1 MKKAL
6 FLLVSVLFIQ
16 SAFSQ
21 DILDQFPKPATSV
34 VDFENLFTDQEEIM
48 LNNLIKIY
56 YKQTDVQIVI
66 VTIDKKS
73 ITAEQFDS
81 LTLEI
86 ANKWGING
94 IIIGVSK
101 GLRKIRIQ
109 NSVGPET
116 KITDDE
122 TKQIIDTV
130 FIPKFK
136 EGLYYKGT
144 REGIQAIVN
153 HLKNN

>member
-21 DILDQFPKPATSV
+21 DILDQFPKPAASV
-34 VDFENLFTDQEEIM
+34 ADFENLFTDQEEIM

-56 YKQTDVQIVI
+56 YKQIDAQIVI
-66 VTIDKKS
+66 VTIDEKS
-73 ITAEQFDS
+73 TTTEQFDS
-81 LTLEI
+81 LTLEL
-86 ANKWGING
+86 ANKWGISG
-94 IIIGVSK
+94 ILIGVSK

-109 NSVGPET
+109 NSVGLET
-116 KITDDE
+116 RITDDE
-122 TKQIIDTV
+122 TKQIIDIV